1 MEIPNEIV
9 VCGHKI
15 EVEKVRSSTEAELGS
30 YRGWYQ
36 KININVDD
44 TVEDMQAET
53 FLHEI
58 IEVIRNKFNLKIEH
72 SELTIISEVLFDVL
86 RRNELCFVEKKPDSA
101 CKEPNSADAPILKR
115 DYVSGSGRGRRER

>member
-101 CKEPNSADAPILKR
+101 CKEPNSADASILKR